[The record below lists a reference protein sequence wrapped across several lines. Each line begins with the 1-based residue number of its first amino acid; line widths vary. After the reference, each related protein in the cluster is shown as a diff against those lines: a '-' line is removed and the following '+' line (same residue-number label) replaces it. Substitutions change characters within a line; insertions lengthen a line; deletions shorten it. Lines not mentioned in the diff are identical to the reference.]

1 MPRHWNPLLALRQ
14 VPIVP
19 LLLAVLSFTPLVA
32 QEPSINQRPI
42 VIGVDEEYYPFEFS
56 DSSHRADGF
65 SVDLL
70 KEIGREQGLEFHFRP
85 DAWSVIRQ
93 EIDLGL
99 IDAVSGMFRS
109 KSREKTLVFSSP
121 HLTVDYAIFVRK
133 KTPQLQSEDDLHNQ
147 TVLLQDATVVHEH
160 FSELQFPARI
170 IPLRSDRIAI
180 QQLAAGQGDAAVLTQ
195 LGGNA
200 LRRELNLT
208 NIQQS
213 SGPLMSL
220 EYCFAAPKK
229 NMALLQIL
237 DRGLAQLREN
247 GEYDRIYRKW
257 FGPPPRRASLVQM
270 LQIGAWFALPL
281 LGLLGLIFLWNRTLA
296 RRVDQKTRELQE
308 HQEQLEDQVKERTS
322 DLKSALDR
330 FQIEVDEHRKTE
342 EELRSALEQ
351 VKRLSG
357 LLPICAACKKIRN
370 DQGFWT
376 QVEEYLKEH
385 SDLTFSHGICPEC
398 FVRLYPEMASHLHT
412 HQKGSS

>member
-1 MPRHWNPLLALRQ
+1 MPRPCSLLCPSPHVL
-14 VPIVP
+14 IVP
-19 LLLAVLSFTPLVA
+19 LFLAVLSFIPLLA
-32 QEPSINQRPI
+32 QEPLPVKRPI

-56 DSSHRADGF
+56 DPNHRADGF
-65 SVDLL
+65 SIDLL

-85 DAWSVIRQ
+85 DAWTVIRK

-99 IDAVSGMFRS
+99 IDAVSGMFHS
-109 KSREKTLVFSSP
+109 ESREKNLAFSSP

-133 KTPQLQSEDDLHNQ
+133 KDPRIQSEDDLHNR
-147 TVLLQDATVVHEH
+147 TVLLQEATVVHEH
-160 FSELQFPARI
+160 FSELHFPARI
-170 IPLRSDRIAI
+170 IPLRSERIAI

-200 LRRELNLT
+200 LLRELNLT

-213 SGPLMSL
+213 SKPLMSL

-229 NMALLQIL
+229 NKALLEWL

-247 GEYDRIYRKW
+247 GEYDRVYRKW
-257 FGPPPRRASLVQM
+257 FGPPPRTTSLVQV
-270 LQIGAWFALPL
+270 LRIGAWFALPPV
-281 LGLLGLIFLWNRTLA
+281 GLLGLIFLWNRMLA
-296 RRVDQKTRELQE
+296 RRVDQKTRELQN
-308 HQEQLEDQVKERTS
+308 HQEQLEDLVKERTS
-322 DLKSALDR
+322 DLKSAMDR
-330 FQIEVDEHRKTE
+330 LQIEVDERRRTE
-342 EELRSALEQ
+342 EDLRSALEQ

-385 SDLTFSHGICPEC
+385 SEVTFSHGICPEC
-398 FVRLYPEMASHLHT
+398 FVRLYPEIADHPHPKTS
-412 HQKGSS
+412 